1 MKSTKMKMLLLSIVM
16 VIIGIGVGMA
26 LVGGS
31 KIPTLSDGT
40 EIIAELDG
48 KNFTANDLYAK
59 MKEQGGED
67 VLLSLIDEYI
77 ANKEIEDNSEA
88 VEYAESYISNLKA
101 QYESYGQNF
110 DEVLSEYYESE
121 EQFKEIIIN
130 DYTKNLVAEK
140 FIKNTE
146 NKFITEKEVKE
157 YWEDEITGA
166 MTVRYI
172 LVVPEEVDADAEDY
186 EDKVEANE
194 AAALK
199 EANEII
205 QKLKD
210 GEDFAELAKK
220 HSDDSSTASEGGLY
234 SGFVETDVVS
244 EFWDASIALED
255 GKYTKTPVKS
265 SYGYF
270 VIQRVSQDEKPS
282 LEESKDEC
290 LDAIYEKKVS
300 EDANLNGKAWIEIRK
315 SYNLNIVDSEVSKSY
330 QKTVKELNKTAEK

>member
-1 MKSTKMKMLLLSIVM
+1 MKSTKIKILLLSVVM
-16 VIIGIGVGMA
+16 VIIGIGVGM
-26 LVGGS
+26 LINGG
-31 KIPTLSDGT
+31 KTIPTLSDGT
-40 EIIAELDG
+40 EVIAELDG
-48 KNFTANDLYAK
+48 KNFTANDLYAE

-67 VLLSLIDEYI
+67 VLLSLIDDYI
-77 ANKEIEDNSEA
+77 ANKEIEDNTEA
-88 VEYAESYISNLKA
+88 VEYAESYISNLKS
-101 QYESYGQNF
+101 QYESYGQDF
-110 DEVLSEYYESE
+110 DEVLKEYYESE
-121 EQFKEIIIN
+121 EQFKEIIIT
-130 DYTKNLVAEK
+130 DYTKTLVAEK

-146 NKFITEKEVKE
+146 NKFITEKEVKK

-172 LVVPEEVDADAEDY
+172 LVIPEEVDAEDEDY
-186 EDKVEANE
+186 DNKVAENE

-220 HSDDSSTASEGGLY
+220 HSDDASTASEGGLY
-234 SGFVETDVVS
+234 SGFVESDVVS
-244 EFWDASIALED
+244 EFWDASIALKD

-282 LEESKDEC
+282 LEDSREEC
-290 LDAIYEKKVS
+290 LDALYEEKYS
-300 EDANLNGKAWIEIRK
+300 EDANLTLKAWVQIRK
-315 SYNLNIVDSEVSKSY
+315 SYNLNIVDSDVSKSY
-330 QKTVKELNKTAEK
+330 QKTIKSLEDAE